1 MKAAIVAAVF
11 LIVGVNIGYL
21 LGAYIT
27 YKMLASNIEEEDI
40 DHVKRN

>member
-11 LIVGVNIGYL
+11 LIVGMNLGYL

-27 YKMLASNIEEEDI
+27 YKMLASNVEEGDI
-40 DHVKRN
+40 DHVKRD